1 MQYPLLILITCLLL
15 VAGRF
20 KFTTQALSYEVSQK
34 CNNPNDRTGV
44 CISIYECPTILAI
57 IRNKWS
63 SKYGFARQSE
73 CSNGRGRR
81 PYVCCTSDTG
91 FVDRTQLKSQRIIFP
106 SDDEEKNSYQTST
119 RRQDTSTEIPQDY
132 DELFPK
138 PPVCGPISLVNKIY
152 GGEEAELGEFPWL
165 VNLEHK
171 KANGDL
177 VSVCAGNIIN
187 HRYVLTAAH
196 CIKGKI
202 EEKVGKV
209 VSVRVGDHNTQ
220 TQIDCNNFGCIDP
233 FQRLNVERII
243 VHKNFNT
250 NPKIYNIH
258 DIALIRTDR
267 PIIYTDTVAPV
278 CLPNVLPNIPQLRNG
293 MKLSVAGWGHNG
305 TVKYTASKQKVEV
318 PYVENN
324 NCPYLLAD
332 EQLCAGG
339 EYRKDSCTGDSGGA
353 LTRLS
358 PEGWWIEGLVSYGRG
373 CGLETPAIYTRI
385 RSYIDW
391 IRSNMEP

>member
-1 MQYPLLILITCLLL
+1 M
-15 VAGRF
+15 
-20 KFTTQALSYEVSQK
+20 VSHK
-34 CNNPNDRTGV
+34 CYNPNGRLGV
-44 CISIYECPTILAI
+44 CISVYECSTIVNIL
-57 IRNKWS
+57 RNKSS
-63 SKYGFARQSE
+63 SKYDFVRKSE
-73 CSNGRGRR
+73 CNNGRGQR
-81 PYVCCTSDTG
+81 PYVCCTPDTG
-91 FVDRTQLKSQRIIFP
+91 FVDRTQQSSQRIIFP
-106 SDDEEKNSYQTST
+106 TEDEREAYQTSKN
-119 RRQDTSTEIPQDY
+119 RRQDASTERSQQY
-132 DELFPK
+132 DNELFPK
-138 PPVCGPISLVNKIY
+138 PPVCGPILVVNKIY

-165 VNLEHK
+165 VNLEHR

-202 EEKVGKV
+202 EEKVGKL
-209 VSVRVGDHNTQ
+209 VSLRAGDHNTQ
-220 TQIDCNNFGCIDP
+220 SQIDCNNFGCIDP
-233 FQRLNVERII
+233 YQRFNVERII
-243 VHKNFNT
+243 VHKDFNK
-250 NPKIYNIH
+250 NSKIYNIN

-278 CLPNVLPNIPQLRNG
+278 CLPNAVPNLPQLRNG

-305 TVKYTASKQKVEV
+305 TGKFLKFTAGKQKVQV
-318 PYVENN
+318 PYVENS

-353 LTRLS
+353 LTQLT
-358 PEGWWIEGLVSYGRG
+358 PDGWFVEGLVSYGRG
-373 CGLETPAIYTRI
+373 CGLETPAIYTRV

-391 IRSNMEP
+391 IRNNMEP